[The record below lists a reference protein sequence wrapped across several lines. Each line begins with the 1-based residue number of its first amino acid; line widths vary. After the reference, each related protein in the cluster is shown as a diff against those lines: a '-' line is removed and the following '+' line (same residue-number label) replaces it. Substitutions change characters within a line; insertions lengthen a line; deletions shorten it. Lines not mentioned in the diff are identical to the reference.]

1 MVIFPRFLAGISG
14 NLGVEDE
21 KAGLQF
27 GHMGTDTLT
36 VLFKQRAALRFRA
49 DAALPQSCVVQ
60 HFPNRHPGRFETVE
74 KFYPGQ
80 D

>member
-1 MVIFPRFLAGISG
+1 MVIFPLFLADISG

-49 DAALPQSCVVQ
+49 DAALP
-60 HFPNRHPGRFETVE
+60 
-74 KFYPGQ
+74 
-80 D
+80 